1 MVDRAMRLLQTT
13 LEVLTIAGAASVV
26 FLFGAFAAK
35 AMFPPD
41 DPAHSAPIRPE
52 SIFTEAEL
60 SEHYTMRQ
68 TLNTMI
74 YDLEVSLG
82 YAPNYDEHE
91 ATYVLEFYSDYK
103 CEE

>member
-1 MVDRAMRLLQTT
+1 MIRALRLLRST
-13 LEVLTIAGAASVV
+13 LEALTIAGAASVV
-26 FLFGAFAAK
+26 FLAGSYASMALS
-35 AMFPPD
+35 PIEE
-41 DPAHSAPIRPE
+41 PAHWEVVEPE
-52 SIFTEAEL
+52 SLFTEAEL

-91 ATYVLEFYSDYK
+91 PTYVLEFYSDYK

>member
-1 MVDRAMRLLQTT
+1 MNRAMRLLQST

-26 FLFGAFAAK
+26 FLAGSYVSMAL
-35 AMFPPD
+35 FPIEE
-41 DPAHSAPIRPE
+41 PAHWEVVEPKSL
-52 SIFTEAEL
+52 FTEAEL
-60 SEHYTMRQ
+60 TDQYVLRQ

-82 YAPNYDEHE
+82 HAPNYDEHE
-91 ATYVLEFYSDYK
+91 ASYVLEFYSDYK

>member
-1 MVDRAMRLLQTT
+1 MTTIVKNLLWTVFEIFVIAFFT
-13 LEVLTIAGAASVV
+13 AGIFLSGVLAAE
-26 FLFGAFAAK
+26 
-35 AMFPPD
+35 AMFPPHE
-41 DPAHSAPIRPE
+41 PAHSAPIRPE

-91 ATYVLEFYSDYK
+91 PTYVLEFYSDYK

>member
-1 MVDRAMRLLQTT
+1 MSNYIKDLLWSAF
-13 LEVLTIAGAASVV
+13 EIVSVV
-26 FLFGAFAAK
+26 VLLGWAFLVGMRVAE

-41 DPAHSAPIRPE
+41 ELVRSAPIRPE

-82 YAPNYDEHE
+82 HAPNYDEHE
-91 ATYVLEFYSDYK
+91 AGYVLEFYSDYK